1 MKLRR
6 LGNSDL
12 MVSEVGLG
20 TMSLGKEQLKAS
32 YMIDQAVDS
41 GLNFLDTSDMYDSGL
56 NEEIVGKSIQSK
68 RQQLILS
75 TKVGNVYDEEHNIW
89 KWDATKKHIHKA
101 IRDSLRRLRT
111 DYIDLYQLHGGM
123 IEDNIPETIEAFE
136 ELVKDG
142 LIRNYGIS
150 SIRPNVIHEY
160 IHNSNIVSVMMRY
173 NLLDRRPEEFFSLFE
188 EHNISLISRGS
199 LAKGILTS
207 KKKITDKVIENG
219 YLSYTHAD
227 INQLLN
233 VLETTTQ
240 IEQLSIPFT
249 KYHNCIGN
257 TLIGASNQEQ
267 LNQNIH
273 AAQINLTD
281 SEYRYLQSIT
291 KLEKY
296 NSHRCTLKDSEQILG
311 TYLPNFR

>member
-20 TMSLGKEQLKAS
+20 AMSLGKEQLKAT

-41 GLNFLDTSDMYDSGL
+41 GINFLDTSDMYDSGL

-75 TKVGNVYDEEHNIW
+75 TKVGNVYDEKQSIW

-101 IRDSLRRLRT
+101 IRDSLKRLGT

-136 ELVKDG
+136 GLVKDG

-150 SIRPNVIHEY
+150 SIRPNVIQQY
-160 IHNSNIVSVMMRY
+160 IKSSNIVSVMMRY

-188 EHNISLISRGS
+188 AHNISLISRGS

-219 YLSYTHAD
+219 YLSYSYHE

-233 VLETTTQ
+233 DLEKITQ

-249 KYHNCIGN
+249 KHHKCIGS
-257 TLIGASNQEQ
+257 TLLGASTEEQ
-267 LNQNIH
+267 LIKNIN
-273 AAQINLTD
+273 ASLYNLTD
-281 SEYRYLQSIT
+281 SEFTLLQSIT

-296 NSHRCTLKDSEQILG
+296 DNHR
-311 TYLPNFR
+311 